1 MIMIMLMLMLPLIDF
16 PPACAERLSL
26 FVWIDGEP
34 QCAVCNLCTGVN
46 SPKSPRVHCCVQI
59 CTVAQYRTK
68 KTVLLGRVAVV
79 VCIAVFFVSMLQLP
93 ELPKFVSNQR
103 SRRWCGASNAKDRQ
117 RMQPPSS
124 RSTTASNFDGKC
136 ICGVHFKDC
145 NPQNIPKIFLHVT
158 RLRNC

>member
-1 MIMIMLMLMLPLIDF
+1 MLVLPLIDF
-16 PPACAERLSL
+16 PPACAEHLSL

-46 SPKSPRVHCCVQI
+46 SPKSPRVHCCVQMY
-59 CTVAQYRTK
+59 TVAQYSTK

-103 SRRWCGASNAKDRQ
+103 HRRWCGASNAKDRQ

-124 RSTTASNFDGKC
+124 PSTTASNFDVKC
-136 ICGVHFKDC
+136 ICGVHFKAS
-145 NPQNIPKIFLHVT
+145 NSQNIPKIFLHVT

>member
-1 MIMIMLMLMLPLIDF
+1 MLVLPLIDF

-34 QCAVCNLCTGVN
+34 QCAVC
-46 SPKSPRVHCCVQI
+46 CVQCATYALVWTLQNHRE
-59 CTVAQYRTK
+59 CTVVCKCAQYRTK

-124 RSTTASNFDGKC
+124 PSTTASNFDGKC

-145 NPQNIPKIFLHVT
+145 NSQNIPKIFLHVT
-158 RLRNC
+158 RLRNCL

>member
-1 MIMIMLMLMLPLIDF
+1 M
-16 PPACAERLSL
+16 CC
-26 FVWIDGEP
+26 V
-34 QCAVCNLCTGVN
+34 QCAVCSVLCAVGNLYTGVN
-46 SPKSPRVHCCVQI
+46 SPRVHCCVQM
-59 CTVAQYRTK
+59 CTVAQYSTK

-145 NPQNIPKIFLHVT
+145 NSQNIPKIFLHVT
-158 RLRNC
+158 RLRNCL